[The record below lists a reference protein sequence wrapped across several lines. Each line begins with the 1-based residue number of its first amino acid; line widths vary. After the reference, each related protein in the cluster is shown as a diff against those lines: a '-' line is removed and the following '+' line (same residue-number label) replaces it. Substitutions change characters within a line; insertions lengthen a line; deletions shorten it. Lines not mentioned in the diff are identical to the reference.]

1 MLQGSG
7 CGSVGRRGVGRGT
20 TPPLPAHVRSVMQP
34 FIAEDLCLLLDQL
47 HSFLLIWLVL
57 EQDPRDHQPQ
67 PGLQALA
74 FGPVQKLVWQR
85 FSACWWAILLSMY
98 WSVCHFQVR
107 RTASS
112 LIHRKG
118 CSRLERSE
126 LGSTSS
132 IAASTSALNEG
143 PGFPTVHAFTT
154 RSPWW

>member
-1 MLQGSG
+1 MVFKWSIGAFLCYLDTDCATGM
-7 CGSVGRRGVGRGT
+7 
-20 TPPLPAHVRSVMQP
+20 VR
-34 FIAEDLCLLLDQL
+34 ER
-47 HSFLLIWLVL
+47 HSSAPDVSDRQFSLNSLSIFLSLF
-57 EQDPRDHQPQ
+57 R
-67 PGLQALA
+67 
-74 FGPVQKLVWQR
+74 
-85 FSACWWAILLSMY
+85 
-98 WSVCHFQVR
+98 SVCHHQVR

-154 RSPWW
+154 RSPWR